1 MTITLDPSQRAAVAL
16 ALTARVG
23 IITGGPGRGKTT
35 ITRAALDAMDVAGV
49 TYELASPT
57 GKAARRMEE
66 ATGRPAQTVH
76 RLLGYGLGDPWL
88 HTAERPLET
97 DCVIVDEA
105 SMLDLELAR
114 ALLDAIDPRRTR
126 LILVGDVDQLP
137 SVGPGRVFGDLIDS
151 GEVPVARLTTLH
163 RSAAEAWVSTQA
175 PEVLAGRV
183 PDLRE
188 RPDFTFI
195 ERENRDSAADAV
207 VELVTRTLPER
218 GIAPADVQVL
228 IPMTVGPAG
237 TSVLN
242 RRLQAVCNTAAPGS
256 GWKIG
261 KGSEGEGAEE
271 IRVGDRV
278 IQTRNDYLLNVFN
291 GETGR
296 VVSVDKDELAV
307 DFGDEKSPRGV
318 TYSRDAA
325 RSLRLA
331 YALTVH
337 RYQGSE
343 TPWAVV
349 MCHSTHT
356 KMLSRNLLYTAITRA
371 KRGVVIVGDRKG
383 IERAVKNAT
392 DSKRNTGLIERLRA
406 KGESARFEDKA
417 V

>member
-1 MTITLDPSQRAAVAL
+1 MTGITLDPSQLAAVEL
-16 ALTARVG
+16 ALTAPLG

-35 ITRAALDAMDVAGV
+35 ITRAALDLMDAAGA

-66 ATGRPAQTVH
+66 ATGRPAQTIH
-76 RLLGYGLGDPWL
+76 RLLGYGMGNPWL
-88 HTAERPLET
+88 HDVDNPLRT
-97 DCVIVDEA
+97 DCVVVDEA
-105 SMLDLELAR
+105 SMIDLDLMR
-114 ALLDAIDPRRTR
+114 ALLAAIDPELTR
-126 LILVGDVDQLP
+126 LILVGDADQLP
-137 SVGPGRVFGDLIDS
+137 SVGAGRVFGDLIDS
-151 GEVPVARLTTLH
+151 TRVPVARLTTLH

-183 PDLRE
+183 PDLAP
-188 RPDFTFI
+188 RPDFEFI
-195 ERENRDSAADAV
+195 ERENRDAAADAV
-207 VELVTRTLPER
+207 VELVTRELPER

-228 IPMTVGPAG
+228 VPMTVGPAG

-242 RRLQAVCNTAAPGS
+242 RRLQAVCNDAPPGS

-261 KGSEGEGAEE
+261 KGSEGESAEE

-278 IQTRNDYLLNVFN
+278 IQTRNDYMLNVFN

-296 VVSVDKDELAV
+296 IVSVGADELEV
-307 DFGDEKSPRGV
+307 DMGDAARPRLIA
-318 TYSRDAA
+318 YSRDAA

-349 MCHSTHT
+349 LCHSTHT
-356 KMLSRNLLYTAITRA
+356 RMLSRNLLYTAITRA
-371 KRGVVIVGDRKG
+371 KKGVVIVGDRLG
-383 IERAVKNAT
+383 IERAVKNA
-392 DSKRNTGLIERLRA
+392 SNARRNTGLIDRLR
-406 KGESARFEDKA
+406 GESEAA
-417 V
+417 

>member
-35 ITRAALDAMDVAGV
+35 ITRAALDAMDAAGA

-76 RLLGYGLGDPWL
+76 RLLGYGMGDPWL

-114 ALLDAIDPRRTR
+114 ALLDAIDPERTR

-183 PDLRE
+183 PDLAE
-188 RPDFTFI
+188 RDDFRFV

-207 VELVTRTLPER
+207 VELVTRELPAR
-218 GIAPADVQVL
+218 GIVPADVQVL

-237 TSVLN
+237 TSALN
-242 RRLQAVCNTAAPGS
+242 RRLQSVCNTAAPGS

-296 VVSVDKDELAV
+296 VVSVDKDDLTV
-307 DFGDEKSPRGV
+307 DFGDEKSPRAI

-349 MCHSTHT
+349 VCHSTHT
-356 KMLSRNLLYTAITRA
+356 RMLSRNLLYTAITRA
-371 KRGVVIVGDRKG
+371 KRGVVIVGDRLG

-392 DSKRNTGLIERLRA
+392 DSKRNTGLIDRLR
-406 KGESARFEDKA
+406 GESEAA
-417 V
+417 